1 MNVWYSQAGPLP
13 PQDAAGLLAA
23 TIEFADQDARAA
35 VLGRLESAGIP
46 TWPYQ
51 EAIAVHDP
59 WRNLLLLVVGAPQSA
74 TQALGLMSIE

>member
-13 PQDAAGLLAA
+13 PDGAAGLLAA
-23 TIEFADQDARAA
+23 TIEFADEDARAA
-35 VLGRLESAGIP
+35 VVDRLVRADVATTP
-46 TWPYQ
+46 NQ